1 MGADSALTHAYI
13 NINTSTKTENLLK
26 KGWSHSQRSEE
37 RRRKRAVTCHK
48 THNSQRRRKTG
59 REGGEAFFF
68 FFFGSLFR
76 VVLL

>member
-1 MGADSALTHAYI
+1 MADSTLTHAY
-13 NINTSTKTENLLK
+13 INTSTKTENLLK
-26 KGWSHSQRSEE
+26 KGWSHSQSREE
-37 RRRKRAVTCHK
+37 RKRKRAVTCHK

-68 FFFGSLFR
+68 GPLFR